1 MVASPMAAVFGAE
14 VVVLASTEPDSVEAA
29 AGARDALLVD
39 LVRRPELAGHAGGY
53 LGAAW

>member
-1 MVASPMAAVFGAE
+1 MVATPMAAVFGAE
-14 VVVLASTEPDSVEAA
+14 VVVLASTEPESVAAA

-39 LVRRPELAGHAGGY
+39 LVRRPELASREGGY